1 MSKRLVGKV
10 CLVTG
15 AAQGIGRAVVEAFG
29 AEGAR
34 VIATDV
40 RTEKLRD
47 LAAAAEVMALD
58 VTNVDRI
65 REAAQRYPD
74 VNVLVNCAGYVAV
87 GTALEC
93 TPEDFAASLNINV
106 TSIYNMTRAFL
117 PGMVDRHDGAIINI
131 ASVVS
136 TTMAAS
142 RRFVY
147 AATKG
152 AVIAMTR
159 SIAFD
164 FAREGIRCNCIS
176 PGTIDSP
183 SLADRLNAFA
193 DPRAAREAL
202 VSRQPMGRMG
212 QPHEIA
218 AVTVMLASNESSLIN
233 GADLVVDGGISI

>member
-1 MSKRLVGKV
+1 MSKRLAGKT

-15 AAQGIGRAVVEAFG
+15 AGQGIGQAIADIFSV
-29 AEGAR
+29 EGAH

-40 RTEKLRD
+40 ELGKLRG
-47 LAAAAEVMALD
+47 LAGNLEVARLD
-58 VTNVDRI
+58 VTSLESAGEV
-65 REAAQRYPD
+65 AQRYPE

-93 TPEDFAASLNINV
+93 TSTDFAASLDINV
-106 TSIYNMTRAFL
+106 QSIFNTAQAFL
-117 PGMVDRHDGAIINI
+117 PGMIQRRDGSIINI

-142 RRFVY
+142 RRFAY
-147 AATKG
+147 SATKA

-164 FAREGIRCNCIS
+164 FVHDGIRCNAIS
-176 PGTIDSP
+176 PGTVDSP

-193 DPRAAREAL
+193 DPDAARAALLR
-202 VSRQPMGRMG
+202 RQPMGRLA
-212 QPHEIA
+212 QPSEIA
-218 AVTVMLASNESSLIN
+218 AVAVMLASDESSFLT
-233 GADLVVDGGISI
+233 GADIVVDGGISI

>member
-1 MSKRLVGKV
+1 MSKRLAGKV

-15 AAQGIGRAVVEAFG
+15 AAQGIGRAVVEAFA

-34 VIATDV
+34 VIATDIQ
-40 RTEKLRD
+40 TEKLRE
-47 LAAAAEVMALD
+47 LGSGVEVLALD
-58 VTNVDRI
+58 VTNADSV
-65 REAAQRYPD
+65 REAARRYPD

-93 TPEDFAASLNINV
+93 TPEDFAASLSINV
-106 TSIYNMTRAFL
+106 TSIYTMVRAFL
-117 PGMVDRHDGAIINI
+117 PGMVERHDGAIINI

-147 AATKG
+147 GATKG

-159 SIAFD
+159 SVAFD
-164 FAREGIRCNCIS
+164 FVREGIRCNCIS

-183 SLADRLNAFA
+183 SLADRLNAFT
-193 DPRAAREAL
+193 DPGAARQAL
-202 VSRQPMGRMG
+202 LDRQPMGRMG
-212 QPHEIA
+212 QAHEIA
-218 AVTVMLASNESSLIN
+218 AVAVMLASNESSLIN

>member
-1 MSKRLVGKV
+1 MSKRLAGKV

-15 AAQGIGRAVVEAFG
+15 AAQGIGRAVVDAFV

-34 VIATDV
+34 VIATDIQ
-40 RTEKLRD
+40 TEKLRD
-47 LAAAAEVMALD
+47 LDAGVETLALD
-58 VTNVDRI
+58 VTNADSV
-65 REAAQRYPD
+65 REAARQYPE
-74 VNVLVNCAGYVAV
+74 VNVLVNCAGFVAV

-93 TPEDFAASLNINV
+93 TPEDLAASLSINV
-106 TSIYNMTRAFL
+106 TSIYSMVRAFL
-117 PGMVDRHDGAIINI
+117 PGMVERHDGSIVNI

-147 AATKG
+147 GATKG

-164 FAREGIRCNCIS
+164 FVREGIRCNCIS

-202 VSRQPMGRMG
+202 IDRQPMGRMG
-212 QPHEIA
+212 QAHEIA
-218 AVTVMLASNESSLIN
+218 AVAVMLASNESSLIN

>member
-1 MSKRLVGKV
+1 MSKRLTGKV

-15 AAQGIGRAVVEAFG
+15 AAQGIGRATVEAFA

-34 VIATDV
+34 VVATDIQI
-40 RTEKLRD
+40 EKLRD
-47 LAAAAEVMALD
+47 LGDGIDVMALD
-58 VTNVDRI
+58 VTKLEAV
-65 REAAQRYPD
+65 REAARRFPD

-87 GTALEC
+87 GTAMEC
-93 TPEDFAASLNINV
+93 TPEDFAASLEINV
-106 TSIYNMTRAFL
+106 TSIYNTTQAFL
-117 PGMVDRHDGAIINI
+117 PGMRARRDGAIVNI

-142 RRFVY
+142 RRFAY

-164 FAREGIRCNCIS
+164 YGREGIRCNSIS

-202 VSRQPMGRMG
+202 TDRQPMGRMG
-212 QPHEIA
+212 QAHEIA
-218 AVTVMLASNESSLIN
+218 AVAVMLASNESSLMS
-233 GADLVVDGGISI
+233 GADVVADGGISI

>member
-1 MSKRLVGKV
+1 MSKRLAGKV

-15 AAQGIGRAVVEAFG
+15 AAQGIGRAVAESFA

-34 VIATDV
+34 VIATDIQA
-40 RTEKLRD
+40 EKLRD
-47 LAAAAEVMALD
+47 LGAGIQVLALD
-58 VTNVDRI
+58 VTRADSV
-65 REAAQRYPD
+65 REAARRHAD

-106 TSIYNMTRAFL
+106 TSIYNMVQGFL
-117 PGMVDRHDGAIINI
+117 PGMVQRRDGSIINI

-152 AVIAMTR
+152 AVIAMSR

-164 FAREGIRCNCIS
+164 FVREGIRCNSIS
-176 PGTIDSP
+176 PGTIESP

-193 DPRAAREAL
+193 DPAAAREAL
-202 VSRQPMGRMG
+202 IGRQPMGRMG
-212 QPHEIA
+212 QAREIA
-218 AVTVMLASNESSLIN
+218 AVAVMLASNESSLIN

>member
-1 MSKRLVGKV
+1 MSKRLTGKV
-10 CLVTG
+10 CVVTG
-15 AAQGIGRAVVEAFG
+15 AAQGIGRAVVEAFA

-34 VIATDV
+34 VVATDIQI
-40 RTEKLRD
+40 EKLGD
-47 LAAAAEVMALD
+47 LGSSIEVMGLD
-58 VTNVDRI
+58 VTKLEAA
-65 REAAQRYPD
+65 REAARRRPD

-93 TPEDFAASLNINV
+93 TPQDFAASLDINV
-106 TSIYNMTRAFL
+106 TSIYNMTQAFL
-117 PGMVDRHDGAIINI
+117 PGMRARHDGAIINI

-142 RRFVY
+142 RRFAY

-164 FAREGIRCNCIS
+164 YGREGIRCNSIS

-202 VSRQPMGRMG
+202 IGRQPMGRMG
-212 QPHEIA
+212 QAHEIA
-218 AVTVMLASNESSLIN
+218 AVAVLLASNESSLMS
-233 GADLVVDGGISI
+233 GADVVADGGISI

>member
-1 MSKRLVGKV
+1 MSKRLAGKT

-15 AAQGIGRAVVEAFG
+15 AAQGIGRAIVDAFA

-34 VIATDV
+34 VVAADIAI
-40 RTEKLRD
+40 EKLRG
-47 LAAAAEVMALD
+47 LQGAIEAVSLD
-58 VTNVDRI
+58 VTSAENV
-65 REAAQRYPD
+65 REVASRYPD
-74 VNVLVNCAGYVAV
+74 VNVLVNCAGHVAV

-93 TPEDFAASLNINV
+93 SPEDFTASIDINV
-106 TSIYNMTRAFL
+106 QSVHTLVRAFL
-117 PGMVDRHDGAIINI
+117 PGMVERRDGSIVNI

-164 FAREGIRCNCIS
+164 FVRDGVRCNSIS

-202 VSRQPMGRMG
+202 IARQPMGRMG
-212 QPHEIA
+212 RAHEIA
-218 AVTVMLASNESSLIN
+218 AVAVMLASNEGSLIT

>member
-1 MSKRLVGKV
+1 
-10 CLVTG
+10 LVTG
-15 AAQGIGRAVVEAFG
+15 AAQGIGRAVVEAFV

-34 VIATDV
+34 VIAADIQA
-40 RTEKLRD
+40 EKLRD
-47 LAAAAEVMALD
+47 LGTGVEMLALD
-58 VTNVDRI
+58 VTNADSV
-65 REAAQRYPD
+65 REASRIYPE

-106 TSIYNMTRAFL
+106 TSIYNMVRAFL
-117 PGMVDRHDGAIINI
+117 PGMVQRHDGSIINI

-147 AATKG
+147 GATKG

-164 FAREGIRCNCIS
+164 FVREGIRCNCIS

-202 VSRQPMGRMG
+202 IGRQPMGRMG
-212 QPHEIA
+212 HAHEIA
-218 AVTVMLASNESSLIN
+218 PVVVLLASNESSLIN

>member
-1 MSKRLVGKV
+1 MSRRLAGKI

-15 AAQGIGRAVVEAFG
+15 AAQGIGRAVVEAFV

-40 RTEKLRD
+40 EPEKLRGLSD
-47 LAAAAEVMALD
+47 AIDIVSLD
-58 VTNVDRI
+58 VTNAENARKV
-65 REAAQRYPD
+65 AQCYPD
-74 VNVLVNCAGYVAV
+74 VNVLVNCAGHVAA

-93 TPEDFAASLNINV
+93 TPEDFAVSLNVNV
-106 TSIYNMTRAFL
+106 TSIYNTAQAFL
-117 PGMVDRHDGAIINI
+117 PGMRARRDGSIINI

-147 AATKG
+147 SATKG

-164 FAREGIRCNCIS
+164 FVRDGIRCNSIS

-183 SLADRLNAFA
+183 SLADRLNASA

-202 VSRQPMGRMG
+202 VARQPLGRMG
-212 QPHEIA
+212 QAHEIA
-218 AVTVMLASNESSLIN
+218 TVAVMLASNESSLVT

>member
-1 MSKRLVGKV
+1 MSKRLTGKV
-10 CLVTG
+10 CVVTG
-15 AAQGIGRAVVEAFG
+15 AAQGIGRAVVEAFA

-34 VIATDV
+34 VVATDIQI
-40 RTEKLRD
+40 EKLRD
-47 LAAAAEVMALD
+47 LGDGFDVMALD
-58 VTNVDRI
+58 VTKLEI
-65 REAAQRYPD
+65 AREAARRYSD
-74 VNVLVNCAGYVAV
+74 ANVLVNCAGYVAV

-106 TSIYNMTRAFL
+106 TSIYNMTQAFL
-117 PGMVDRHDGAIINI
+117 PGMRARQDGAIINI

-142 RRFVY
+142 RRFAY

-164 FAREGIRCNCIS
+164 YVRDGIRCNSIS

-183 SLADRLNAFA
+183 SLGERLNVFA
-193 DPRAAREAL
+193 DPGAAREAL
-202 VSRQPMGRMG
+202 IGRQPMGRMG
-212 QPHEIA
+212 QAREIA
-218 AVTVMLASNESSLIN
+218 AVAVMLASNESSLMS
-233 GADLVVDGGISI
+233 GADVVADGGISI

>member
-1 MSKRLVGKV
+1 MSQRLAGKT

-15 AAQGIGRAVVEAFG
+15 AAQGIGRAVVDAFA

-34 VIATDV
+34 VVATDIATD
-40 RTEKLRD
+40 KLRG
-47 LAAAAEVMALD
+47 LEGAIEVVSLD
-58 VTNVDRI
+58 VTSAENV
-65 REAAQRYPD
+65 REVANRYPD

-93 TPEDFAASLNINV
+93 TPKDFTDSIDINV
-106 TSIYNMTRAFL
+106 QSIYTLVRAFL
-117 PGMVDRHDGAIINI
+117 PGMVQRKDGSIVNI

-164 FAREGIRCNCIS
+164 FVRDGVRCNSIS

-202 VSRQPMGRMG
+202 IARQPMGRMG
-212 QPHEIA
+212 LAHEIA
-218 AVTVMLASNESSLIN
+218 AVAVMLASNEGSLIT
-233 GADLVVDGGISI
+233 GADLVVDGGISL

>member
-1 MSKRLVGKV
+1 MSQRLTDKV

-15 AAQGIGRAVVEAFG
+15 AAQGIGRAVVEAF
-29 AEGAR
+29 AAQGAR
-34 VIATDV
+34 VVATDIQA
-40 RTEKLRD
+40 EKLRD
-47 LAAAAEVMALD
+47 LGGAVEVMALD
-58 VTNVDRI
+58 VTNLDNA
-65 REAAQRYPD
+65 REAARRHPD
-74 VNVLVNCAGYVAV
+74 VNVLVNCAGYVHV
-87 GTALEC
+87 GSALEC
-93 TPEDFAASLNINV
+93 NPQDFAASLNINV
-106 TSIYNMTRAFL
+106 TSIYNMTQAFL
-117 PGMVDRHDGAIINI
+117 PGMVQRHDGSIVNI

-147 AATKG
+147 GATKG

-164 FAREGIRCNCIS
+164 FVREGIRCNSIS

-183 SLADRLNAFA
+183 SLDDRLNAFA

-202 VSRQPMGRMG
+202 LARQPMGRMG
-212 QPHEIA
+212 QAYEIA
-218 AVTVMLASNESSLIN
+218 AVAVMLASNESSLIT

>member
-1 MSKRLVGKV
+1 MSTRLAGKV

-15 AAQGIGRAVVEAFG
+15 AAQGIGRAVVEAFA

-34 VIATDV
+34 VIATDIQA
-40 RTEKLRD
+40 EKLRD
-47 LAAAAEVMALD
+47 LSGSVEAMALD
-58 VTNVDRI
+58 VTKADSV
-65 REAAQRYPD
+65 REAARRHAD

-93 TPEDFAASLNINV
+93 TPEDFAASFDINV
-106 TSIYNMTRAFL
+106 TSIYNMAQAFL
-117 PGMVDRHDGAIINI
+117 PGMVRRRDGSIINI

-159 SIAFD
+159 SMAFD
-164 FAREGIRCNCIS
+164 FVREGIRCNSIS

-193 DPRAAREAL
+193 DPLAAREAL
-202 VSRQPMGRMG
+202 IGRQPMGRMG
-212 QPHEIA
+212 QAREIA
-218 AVTVMLASNESSLIN
+218 AVAVMLASDESSLIN

>member
-1 MSKRLVGKV
+1 MSQRLAGKT

-15 AAQGIGRAVVEAFG
+15 AAQGIGRAVVDAFA

-34 VIATDV
+34 VVATDIATD
-40 RTEKLRD
+40 KLRG
-47 LAAAAEVMALD
+47 LEGAIEVVSLD
-58 VTNVDRI
+58 VTSAENV
-65 REAAQRYPD
+65 REVASRYPD

-93 TPEDFAASLNINV
+93 TPEDFTDSIDINV
-106 TSIYNMTRAFL
+106 QSIYTLVRAFL
-117 PGMVDRHDGAIINI
+117 PGMVQRKDGSIVNI

-164 FAREGIRCNCIS
+164 FVRDGVRCNSIS

-183 SLADRLNAFA
+183 SLAVRLNAFV

-202 VSRQPMGRMG
+202 IARQPMGRMG
-212 QPHEIA
+212 LAHEIA
-218 AVTVMLASNESSLIN
+218 AVAVMLASNEGSLIT
-233 GADLVVDGGISI
+233 GADLVVDGGISL

>member
-1 MSKRLVGKV
+1 MSKRLTGKV
-10 CLVTG
+10 CVVTG
-15 AAQGIGRAVVEAFG
+15 AAQGIGRAVVEAFA

-34 VIATDV
+34 VVATDIQI
-40 RTEKLRD
+40 EKLRD
-47 LAAAAEVMALD
+47 LGDGIEVMALD
-58 VTNVDRI
+58 VTKLEI
-65 REAAQRYPD
+65 AREAARRYPD
-74 VNVLVNCAGYVAV
+74 ANVLVNCAGYVAV

-93 TPEDFAASLNINV
+93 TPEDFAASLIINV
-106 TSIYNMTRAFL
+106 TSIYNLAQAFL
-117 PGMVDRHDGAIINI
+117 PGMRARQDGAIINI

-142 RRFVY
+142 RRFAY

-164 FAREGIRCNCIS
+164 YVRDGIRCNSIS

-183 SLADRLNAFA
+183 SLGERLNVFA

-202 VSRQPMGRMG
+202 IGRQPMGRMG
-212 QPHEIA
+212 QAREIA
-218 AVTVMLASNESSLIN
+218 AVAVMLASNESSLMS
-233 GADLVVDGGISI
+233 GADVVADGGISI